1 MKTTWERG
9 RPARTRLA
17 QLHLSPPLRSTR
29 KGTVPGPLCKGCSRF
44 VPHYHSPLEGESHEM
59 KTTWER
65 GRPARTRLAQLHLS
79 PPLRSTRKGAVP
91 GPPCKGCSRFV
102 PHYHSPLEGESQ
114 KPSRQAKADA
124 VGGGNRAA
132 RLRRAA
138 TPDRFSAL
146 LIYRKPLCDTA
157 RYLCVW
163 NRTLLIQDSITRND
177 PSHPLNPRP

>member
-1 MKTTWERG
+1 MFPIITPPLRGKRSHEMKTTWERG

-79 PPLRSTRKGAVP
+79 PPLRSTRKGTVP
-91 GPPCKGCSRFV
+91 GPLCKGCSRFI
-102 PHYHSPLEGESQ
+102 PHYHSPLEAEPHEMKTTWERGR
-114 KPSRQAKADA
+114 P
-124 VGGGNRAA
+124 A
-132 RLRRAA
+132 RTIPGAA
-138 TPDRFSAL
+138 TPVSPTSINRRTTPFPDPCAKDVSGAL
-146 LIYRKPLCDTA
+146 
-157 RYLCVW
+157 
-163 NRTLLIQDSITRND
+163 
-177 PSHPLNPRP
+177 PRSVT